1 MPFKHDYFCMK
12 DFYTFYI
19 YCYPGVVLF
28 WLLTVEPVIWAW
40 PDGPARFHASPRR
53 AGLAV
58 LVEKEGSG
66 PVGPAL

>member
-1 MPFKHDYFCMK
+1 MLTTVLVCLQPEEYHPLRDFCAVTSSTHK
-12 DFYTFYI
+12 I
-19 YCYPGVVLF
+19 L
-28 WLLTVEPVIWAW
+28 EPVIWAW